1 MARILI
7 VDDSKIVRL
16 HLNTILSK
24 AGHEII
30 AEAENGMQ
38 AYHEYTKYK
47 PDLVTMDITMPLL
60 DGVRAVKKIIN
71 DYPQARIIMVSALD
85 QKNMVIAAIQNGAK
99 HYILKPFEAD
109 KVIAVVN
116 AVLGNAEASSEN
128 EPSPE
133 EK

>member
-7 VDDSKIVRL
+7 VDDSSIVRRNL
-16 HLNTILSK
+16 KTILTR

-38 AYHEYTKYK
+38 AYNEYAKNK

-109 KVIAVVN
+109 KVIAVVG
-116 AVLGNAEASSEN
+116 AVLDIKSDGEQ
-128 EPSPE
+128 SPE
-133 EK
+133 QK

>member
-7 VDDSKIVRL
+7 VDDSKIVRRN
-16 HLNTILSK
+16 LNTILSK

-60 DGVRAVKKIIN
+60 DGVRAVKKIITA
-71 DYPQARIIMVSALD
+71 DPDAKIIMVSAID
-85 QKNMVIAAIQNGAK
+85 QKNMVISAIQMGAK

-109 KVIAVVN
+109 KVIAAVD
-116 AVLGNAEASSEN
+116 AVLGIKSDDEQSSSN
-128 EPSPE
+128 
-133 EK
+133 K

>member
-7 VDDSKIVRL
+7 VDDSKIVRRN
-16 HLNTILSK
+16 LNTILSK

-60 DGVRAVKKIIN
+60 DGVRAVKKIITA
-71 DYPQARIIMVSALD
+71 DPDAKIIMVSAID
-85 QKNMVIAAIQNGAK
+85 QKNMVISAIQMGAK
-99 HYILKPFEAD
+99 HYILKPFD
-109 KVIAVVN
+109 PVKVIAAVN
-116 AVLGNAEASSEN
+116 AVLDTKSGGEQPPTN
-128 EPSPE
+128 
-133 EK
+133 K

>member
-7 VDDSKIVRL
+7 VDDSKIVRRN
-16 HLNTILSK
+16 LNTILSK

-60 DGVRAVKKIIN
+60 DGVRAVKKIITA
-71 DYPQARIIMVSALD
+71 DPDAKIIMVSAID
-85 QKNMVIAAIQNGAK
+85 QKNMVIAAIQMGAK
-99 HYILKPFEAD
+99 HYILKPFD
-109 KVIAVVN
+109 PVKVIAAVN
-116 AVLGNAEASSEN
+116 AVLDTKSGGEQPPTN
-128 EPSPE
+128 
-133 EK
+133 K

>member
-16 HLNTILSK
+16 NLNTILSK

-38 AYHEYTKYK
+38 AYHEYIKYK

-60 DGVRAVKKIIN
+60 DGVRAVKKIITA
-71 DYPQARIIMVSALD
+71 DPDAKIIMVSAID
-85 QKNMVIAAIQNGAK
+85 QKNMVISAIQMGAK
-99 HYILKPFEAD
+99 HYILKPFD
-109 KVIAVVN
+109 PVKVIAAVN
-116 AVLGNAEASSEN
+116 AVLDTKSGGEQPPTN
-128 EPSPE
+128 
-133 EK
+133 K